1 MPAGIMTRRE
11 IMSLS
16 ILGALICT
24 IIFLTVL
31 SSSKIP
37 NFVAFFLMAP
47 VAIYSGLL
55 EVSDVTSRFSQN
67 AVHLLM
73 VIGMFS
79 SLLGM
84 AHVDVPISNFLAKVT
99 GSYKGKNVETV
110 LLGVFIIMAGFFSW
124 FLQNNYLTLSLLP
137 VMFAMSKKYNISHS
151 KIIMMAMYATT
162 LGGSCTLIGTN
173 TNTYATAILEGAGYA
188 PLKFFDFVYTGL
200 PCLLLGA
207 VFMVMAH
214 KIFPDYKG
222 EELPE
227 EYRGE
232 IDTTKALTPEE
243 HKRMVATTAAFLA
256 FVASLIIASS
266 TDIKIQPAIFGYGM
280 MGLLMLFK
288 IYTPKEL
295 IKTASPNF
303 LFQVA
308 GTLTFVQVISKSGIS
323 DYIGGIIANAL
334 AGQTNMYIISAI
346 LFFGT
351 LILTSLIAN
360 STCVQ
365 LLGPIAITV
374 AEALGANPTAFILTV
389 AVASSCSFLTP
400 MASATNYMLIPYTN
414 LQFKDFIKAGI
425 PLAIMNAL
433 ACIFLLPQF
442 FPYF

>member
-1 MPAGIMTRRE
+1 
-11 IMSLS
+11 MSLPMVGA
-16 ILGALICT
+16 ILCT
-24 IIFLTVL
+24 IIFLVVL

-47 VAIYSGLL
+47 VAVYTNLL
-55 EVSDVTSRFSQN
+55 KVTDVLSRFSQN

-79 SLLGM
+79 SLLGL
-84 AHVDVPISNFLAKVT
+84 AHVDVPISNFISRVT
-99 GSYKGKNVETV
+99 GNFNLKGKTQETFV
-110 LLGVFIIMAGFFSW
+110 LGLFIILAGFFSW

-137 VMFAMSKKYNISHS
+137 VIFAMSKKYDISHS

-188 PLKFFDFVYTGL
+188 PLKFFDFIYTGL

-207 VFMVMAH
+207 LYMVCAH
-214 KIFPDYKG
+214 GIFPDYHG

-227 EYRGE
+227 EYQGE
-232 IDTTKALTPEE
+232 LDMSKKLSPEE
-243 HKRMVATTAAFLA
+243 HKKMVATTAAFLA
-256 FVASLIIASS
+256 FVGSLIIASA
-266 TDIKIQPAIFGYGM
+266 TKIKIQPAIFGYMM
-280 MGLLMLFK
+280 MGLLMAFR
-288 IYTPKEL
+288 IFTPKEL
-295 IKTASPNF
+295 IKTASPSF

-308 GTLTFVQVISKSGIS
+308 GTLTFVQVISKSGAG
-323 DYIGGIIANAL
+323 DYLGKAIANAL
-334 AGQTNMYIISAI
+334 QGQTNLYAISAI

-351 LILTSLIAN
+351 LVLTSLIAN

-365 LLGPIAITV
+365 LLAPIAIAV
-374 AEALGANPTAFILTV
+374 AKGLGANPTSFVITV

-414 LQFKDFIKAGI
+414 LKFQDFIKAGL
-425 PLAIMNAL
+425 PLAILNAL
-433 ACIFLLPQF
+433 ACIFILPHF